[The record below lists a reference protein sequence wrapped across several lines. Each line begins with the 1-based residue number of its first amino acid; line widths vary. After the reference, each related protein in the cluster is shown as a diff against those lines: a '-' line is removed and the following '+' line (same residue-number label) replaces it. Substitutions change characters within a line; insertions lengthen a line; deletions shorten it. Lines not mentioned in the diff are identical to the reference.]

1 MVTLEDGLDP
11 MTTSCETR
19 AMRGDDADARW
30 RSPFRWA
37 RGGPTR
43 RGHGGLAGPLAVAC
57 ALHAAACQST
67 PAPAPPLAVA
77 PPAAQAQAETQAE
90 APPVE
95 SAAVLA
101 NRQRHHAFTEKFLI
115 VEKEQVND
123 FWRCLF
129 GEEGSGFRF
138 DSQEALKT
146 ALEAQLAADP
156 KALLAKA
163 GTECVADAQQAAAAV
178 RKLTPPAEYAETLQR
193 YEKSCTALS
202 TGVAQWAA
210 GATKSLDVR
219 EQEQRLLASG
229 EKWSAASGPGPVDP
243 MAWQYYQFLHCA
255 VPDLDKL
262 ADAQALVDHLSRSCA
277 DEPGSGRPPGSPGS
291 AVSPGSH
298 GATGA
303 PGSHG
308 QRDPALLGRLRATCL
323 AAAPPPPA
331 KLPAAYK
338 HTHTRFAAHKDR
350 LKAAWEG
357 CFRKLNQDLPG
368 GDFGPL
374 GQAWTDWL
382 AASTRMYELIKKAFC
397 EGGEKKF
404 CDPAK

>member
-1 MVTLEDGLDP
+1 
-11 MTTSCETR
+11 MTTPCETR
-19 AMRGDDADARW
+19 AVREGGADAGRQ
-30 RSPFRWA
+30 RPRLA
-37 RGGPTR
+37 R
-43 RGHGGLAGPLAVAC
+43 ALAVAG

-67 PAPAPPLAVA
+67 PAPAPPVAVSPPAAAPADA
-77 PPAAQAQAETQAE
+77 PPAD

-95 SAAVLA
+95 SPAVLA

-156 KALLAKA
+156 KAFLARA
-163 GTECVADAQQAAAAV
+163 RLDCVLSAQQAAEAV
-178 RKLTPPAEYAETLQR
+178 KKLTPPVEYAETLQR
-193 YEKSCTALS
+193 YQASCTALG
-202 TGVAQWAA
+202 TGVAQWSA
-210 GATKSLDVR
+210 GGTKSLDVR
-219 EQEQRLLASG
+219 EQQQRVLAGG
-229 EKWSAASGPGPVDP
+229 EKWSAAGGPGPVDP
-243 MAWQYYQFLHCA
+243 LAWQYHQFLHCA
-255 VPDLDKL
+255 VPELDKL
-262 ADAQALVDHLSRSCA
+262 ADAQALVDLLTRSCA
-277 DEPGSGRPPGSPGS
+277 ADAGGARPPGP
-291 AVSPGSH
+291 H
-298 GATGA
+298 
-303 PGSHG
+303 
-308 QRDPALLGRLRATCL
+308 DPALPGRLRATCL
-323 AAAPPPPA
+323 AAASPPPA

-357 CFRKLNQDLPG
+357 CFRKLNQDLPA
-368 GDFGPL
+368 GDFAPL

-397 EGGEKKF
+397 DGGEKKF

>member
-1 MVTLEDGLDP
+1 
-11 MTTSCETR
+11 MTTLCETR
-19 AMRGDDADARW
+19 AVREDDAGRTGPPLEARW
-30 RSPFRWA
+30 RAPGSSRRGLPGHRA
-37 RGGPTR
+37 RGG
-43 RGHGGLAGPLAVAC
+43 LALAVAC
-57 ALHAAACQST
+57 ALQAAACQST
-67 PAPAPPLAVA
+67 PAPAPPVAVS
-77 PPAAQAQAETQAE
+77 PPAAADPAAADPAA

-101 NRQRHHAFTEKFLI
+101 NRQRHHVFTEKFLI

-138 DSQEALKT
+138 DSQEALKA
-146 ALEAQLAADP
+146 ALLAQLASEP
-156 KALLAKA
+156 KALLKRA
-163 GTECVADAQQAAAAV
+163 GTECATNAQQAAEAV

-193 YEKSCTALS
+193 YEKSCTALAA
-202 TGVAQWAA
+202 GVTQWSA

-219 EQEQRLLASG
+219 DQQQRVLASG

-243 MAWQYYQFLHCA
+243 MAWQYHQFLHCA
-255 VPDLDKL
+255 VPELDKL
-262 ADAQALVDHLSRSCA
+262 ADAQALVDHLTRSCA
-277 DEPGSGRPPGSPGS
+277 DEPGSARPPGT
-291 AVSPGSH
+291 PGSH
-298 GATGA
+298 G
-303 PGSHG
+303 SH
-308 QRDPALLGRLRATCL
+308 DPALLSRVRASCL
-323 AAAPPPPA
+323 AAVPPPPA

-338 HTHTRFAAHKDR
+338 HTFTRFAAHKDR
-350 LKAAWEG
+350 LRAAWEG
-357 CFRKLNQDLPG
+357 CFRKLNQELPG

-397 EGGEKKF
+397 DGGEKKF